1 MKASGKS
8 VAPAIEIGDYEE
20 RGLDFCQFCGFK
32 YNVGERIPWILINCG
47 HTFCTD
53 CLAKLHKNNRVRC
66 PLCHKLIKNLES
78 VERLPLNMNILYEII
93 EKDEI
98 LSKVEFDFDND
109 EEMNEKLCSEH
120 EDRVKHF
127 YCSNH

>member
-1 MKASGKS
+1 MKDSEKY
-8 VAPAIEIGDYEE
+8 EIPDYEA
-20 RGLDFCQFCGFK
+20 RGLDFCQFCALK
-32 YNVGERIPWILINCG
+32 YNVGERIPRILINCG

-53 CLAKLHKNNRVRC
+53 CLSKLERNNRVRC
-66 PLCHKLIKNLES
+66 PLCHKLIKSLES

-98 LSKVEFDFDND
+98 LSQVEFDFEDDD
-109 EEMNEKLCSEH
+109 EMANKLCAEH